1 MTNRV
6 AASLAV
12 RTFYNPTVMVAIALM
27 AVIIMMILPVPAWLV
42 DVGLTLSF
50 ALAILT
56 FMLTLFIE
64 RPLDFSAFPTVLLGS
79 LVLRLSLNVSS
90 TKLIIG
96 QGHTGT
102 DAAGGVIEG
111 FATFVMGGSLL
122 LGLVVF
128 GVLLIV
134 NFVVIT
140 KGAGRMAEVGARF
153 ALDGMPGKQLAIDSD
168 MSAGAIDH
176 KEASERRRREQE
188 ETTFFGS
195 LDGAAKFV
203 KGDAI
208 AGLLITFL
216 NLVVGMTM
224 GTVHFDMPMS
234 AAFETYAILTVGDG
248 LVTQIPSVI
257 VSVAAALL
265 IAKGGA
271 LGSTDKALITQLGG
285 YPGALAVVAVLL
297 IVFAFVPGLPFFP
310 FMLGAL
316 ALGACAWWSHAGEK
330 EREAAAARQAEAAA
344 RPKPPGAE
352 TLGDHM
358 DVDEIR
364 MEFSKS
370 LVPTAMD
377 PDTGIYARVGN
388 MRRNIAVDLGFVIPD
403 VRLTDNPLLAGFR
416 YLIRI
421 QGAKVAEGEVVPGH
435 ALVIKQDDAEL
446 ALPGTD
452 VAEPVYGAPARWVAD
467 DLQEEARI
475 LGLPVA
481 TPNEVMATH
490 LMETI
495 KSHMRE
501 LVNRQ
506 SLQRLLDEF
515 VNVSNPKKAEAN
527 RRLLSEL
534 VPDPVPRDLLQAV
547 VRMLLEEQVSVR
559 NLALILESIA
569 EARARTDSVEAIVE
583 TVRRKLSL
591 QITHRLLTQ
600 DGALPLIQ
608 LAPEW
613 EGLFRQHEMRDANG
627 APGEVALPP
636 SEIKRLASSVGT
648 RIREAGTRG
657 QYPAIA
663 VPGSRRRLVRLLL
676 EAGGIKNPVLAFE
689 EIGTR
694 CRPAFVGVA

>member
-27 AVIIMMILPVPAWLV
+27 AVIIMMVLPVPAWLV

-111 FATFVMGGSLL
+111 FANFVMGGSLL

-515 VNVSNPKKAEAN
+515 VNVSNPKKAEAS

-559 NLALILESIA
+559 NLPLILESIA